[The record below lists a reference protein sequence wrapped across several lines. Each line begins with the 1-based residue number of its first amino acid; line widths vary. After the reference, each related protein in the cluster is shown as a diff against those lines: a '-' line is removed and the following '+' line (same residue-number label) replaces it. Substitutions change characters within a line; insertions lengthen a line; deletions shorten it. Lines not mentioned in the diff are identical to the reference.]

1 MNTGF
6 PLQILLPGV
15 ISLLMLGV
23 GMSLQVH
30 SFTALFHA
38 RNAAVVAFIAQFLL
52 LPLSAFILAS
62 TFDLPAVLQVGVVLL
77 AACPSA
83 STSTFFTY
91 LARGDTALSIA
102 LTTFNKLFA
111 VITLPV
117 YVELASRWFTGEAEQ
132 FSLPT
137 GEVFLRL
144 VAIVLLPTAAG
155 VVLRQYRPGIAT
167 RLQPHVKRAAILLL
181 IMLVVWI
188 VIRERDALPAMF
200 LLAGPVMLLLCLL
213 NMSLGFL
220 VASYVRLSPPQ
231 RTAIVL
237 ETGMQSGG
245 MAILIATGILGSAS
259 MAIPAVVYSLFMYPL
274 AGAFVWQQN
283 ARA

>member
-144 VAIVLLPTAAG
+144 VAIVLLPTAVG

-220 VASYVRLSPPQ
+220 GASYVRLSPPQ